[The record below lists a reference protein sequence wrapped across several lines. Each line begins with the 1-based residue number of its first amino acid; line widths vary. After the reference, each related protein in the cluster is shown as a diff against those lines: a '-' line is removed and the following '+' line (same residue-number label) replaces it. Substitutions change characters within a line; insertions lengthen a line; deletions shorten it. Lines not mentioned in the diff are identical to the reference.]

1 MARSTHALMGLGLSI
16 VALALPAGA
25 QAQNMVKA
33 QTQTEVKL
41 ERQIDTRLAQDNV
54 LRGKGITVD
63 VRGDTAIL
71 GGRVASEGER
81 ERADQVARVA
91 GVQDVDNQIVVV
103 PPPATQK
110 QQAEAAQKQQAE
122 ADKAEQ
128 RARYEA
134 ARQAQSDPRRIDPM
148 VGTAPFET
156 LPKDMRLRTMGMPYV
171 PADEARTKLGVD
183 AGAR

>member
-1 MARSTHALMGLGLSI
+1 MARWTHALMGLGLSI

-25 QAQNMVKA
+25 QTQNMVKA
-33 QTQTEVKL
+33 QTQAEVKL
-41 ERQIDTRLAQDNV
+41 EKQIDTRLAQDNV
-54 LRGKGITVD
+54 LRGKGISVD

-81 ERADQVARVA
+81 DRADQVARVA
-91 GVQDVDNQIVVV
+91 GVQDVDNKIVVV
-103 PPPATQK
+103 PPPAT
-110 QQAEAAQKQQAE
+110 QKQQAE

-171 PADEARTKLGVD
+171 PVDEARAKLGVD